1 MFFAE
6 SMPFMGWCGMAK
18 RKNSIQAPDAEQGSD
33 AVHASTTAAEV
44 VLPASLKF
52 LLGCGMALLFT
63 VLTVSLYSPTLHHEK
78 ILDDNAYVFDNP
90 LLATSKSFL
99 YPIALT
105 GFFHDCRN
113 RGMQTDLAVNF
124 VLRPVSYGTFYWN
137 RVVHGMDTAGYRV
150 VNIIIHTL
158 NAILLWMLAGRLL
171 RSRGLAGQIGAAGA
185 ALIFAVHPVM
195 TESVTYI
202 AQRFESLATLFVLSS
217 VLAWVVRQQAE
228 AAGGSRFGVLALG
241 VVSALCIIL
250 AMLSKETGVV
260 TPVLLV
266 LAAWLGL
273 GERPLDAVVS
283 ARGQL
288 ALLPL
293 LPLMLGAVVFI
304 CNGELSARKVL
315 NITNHPSAPLEPL
328 HYAVSEIPVWAS
340 YLGVLLWP
348 SKLRFDPLVAPVESM
363 WEPRLW
369 IGLAVCAVL
378 LFLGWLAWR
387 RARAAGGGVVL
398 MGVLWFFIALLPS
411 SSIIPLPDLYAE
423 HRSYLPS
430 IGLFIALAVV
440 LAQVWETVRRPA
452 VRRVLAGGAIVCV
465 SLLAAAT
472 WQRNDELRDA
482 VTLYRKVVD
491 ENPGHGRAWLI
502 LGSELARRG
511 DREAAVE
518 AFERSIDCP
527 NPPVHAF
534 INQGTVLMKIGRTA
548 TALKATMRGLDA
560 YPDEPKLQHNAGVAH
575 LLTGNMAESER
586 FLVRA
591 LQLAPAHWETALPLA
606 ALYYRSQRPMEAL
619 SLLEQADRLRPLPEP
634 EAKMLDELRQ
644 RSATATRGPDA
655 AAPASL

>member
-1 MFFAE
+1 
-6 SMPFMGWCGMAK
+6 MAK
-18 RKNSIQAPDAEQGSD
+18 RKHSIKPASMDAESGEVRCDAAASD
-33 AVHASTTAAEV
+33 AG
-44 VLPASLKF
+44 LPAALKF
-52 LLGCGMALLFT
+52 LLGCGMAVLFT
-63 VLTVSLYSPTLHHEK
+63 LLTVSLYAPTLKHEK
-78 ILDDNAYVFDNP
+78 ILDDSAYVFDNP
-90 LLATSKSFL
+90 LLETGKSFL

-113 RGMQTDLAVNF
+113 RGLQTDLAVNF
-124 VLRPVSYGTFYWN
+124 VLRPVSYATFYWN
-137 RVVHGMDTAGYRV
+137 RTVHGMDTAGYRV

-158 NAILLWMLAGRLL
+158 NAILLWLLASRLL
-171 RSRGLAGQIGAAGA
+171 RSRGGAGHLGAAGA
-185 ALIFAVHPVM
+185 ALLFTVHPVM

-202 AQRFESLATLFVLSS
+202 AQRFESLATMFVLGS
-217 VLAWVVRQQAE
+217 VLAWVVRQQVE
-228 AAGGSRFGVLALG
+228 ANGGSRFGVLALG
-241 VVSALCIIL
+241 IVSALSMLL

-266 LAAWLGL
+266 LVSWLAL
-273 GERPLDAVVS
+273 GERPVDALVS

-293 LPLMLGAVVFI
+293 LPLLLAAVVFI
-304 CNGELSARKVL
+304 CNGELSTRTVL

-348 SKLRFDPLVAPVESM
+348 SELRFDPLVAPVESV

-369 IGLAVCAVL
+369 IGLAVCMAI
-378 LFLGWLAWR
+378 LFGGWLAWR
-387 RARAAGGGVVL
+387 RARAEGGGVVFL
-398 MGVLWFFIALLPS
+398 GVLWFFIALLPS

-430 IGLFIALAVV
+430 TGLFIALAVV
-440 LAQVWETVRRPA
+440 LAHLWELAQRPA
-452 VRRVLAGGAIVCV
+452 VRRALAITGIACMA
-465 SLLAAAT
+465 LLAAAT
-472 WQRNDELRDA
+472 WRRNDDLRDA
-482 VTLYRKVVD
+482 VTLYGKVVD

-518 AFERSIDCP
+518 AFEHSITCP

-548 TALKATMRGLDA
+548 SALKTSMRGLEA
-560 YPDEPKLQHNAGVAH
+560 YPDSPKLQHNAGVAH
-575 LLTGNMAESER
+575 LLTGNIAESER

-619 SLLEQADRLRPLPEP
+619 SLLEQADRMRPLPEP
-634 EAKMLDELRQ
+634 EARMLDELRQ

>member
-1 MFFAE
+1 
-6 SMPFMGWCGMAK
+6 MAK
-18 RKNSIQAPDAEQGSD
+18 RKHSIKPAGMDAESGEVRCD
-33 AVHASTTAAEV
+33 AKAGDAG
-44 VLPASLKF
+44 LPASLKF
-52 LLGCGMALLFT
+52 LLGCGMAVLFT
-63 VLTVSLYSPTLHHEK
+63 VLTVSLYAPTLKHEK
-78 ILDDNAYVFDNP
+78 ILDDSAYVFDNP
-90 LLATSKSFL
+90 LLTTGKSFL

-105 GFFHDCRN
+105 GFFNDCRN
-113 RGMQTDLAVNF
+113 RGLQTDLAVNF
-124 VLRPVSYGTFYWN
+124 VLRPVSYATFYWN
-137 RVVHGMDTAGYRV
+137 RAVHGLDTAGYRV

-158 NAILLWMLAGRLL
+158 NAILLWLLASRLL
-171 RSRGLAGQIGAAGA
+171 RSRGWAGRLGAAGA

-202 AQRFESLATLFVLSS
+202 AQRFESLATMFVLGS

-228 AAGGSRFGVLALG
+228 AGGGSRFGVLALG
-241 VVSALCIIL
+241 IVSALSMLL

-266 LAAWLGL
+266 LVSWLAL
-273 GERPLDAVVS
+273 GDRPVDALVS

-293 LPLMLGAVVFI
+293 LPLLLAAVVFI
-304 CNGELSARKVL
+304 CNGELSTRTVL

-340 YLGVLLWP
+340 YLGVLVWP
-348 SKLRFDPLVAPVESM
+348 SELRFDPLVAPVESA

-369 IGLAVCAVL
+369 IGLAVCAGMIL
-378 LFLGWLAWR
+378 GGWLAWR
-387 RARAAGGGVVL
+387 RARAAGGGVVFL
-398 MGVLWFFIALLPS
+398 GVLWFFIALLPS

-430 IGLFIALAVV
+430 TGLFIALAVV
-440 LAQVWETVRRPA
+440 LAHLWELAQRPA
-452 VRRVLAGGAIVCV
+452 ARRVLAVTGIACV
-465 SLLAAAT
+465 ALLAAAT
-472 WQRNDELRDA
+472 WRRNDDLRDA
-482 VTLYRKVVD
+482 LTLYRKVVD

-518 AFERSIDCP
+518 AFEHSITCP

-534 INQGTVLMKIGRTA
+534 INQGTVLMKIGRMA
-548 TALKATMRGLDA
+548 SALKATMRGLEA
-560 YPDEPKLQHNAGVAH
+560 YPDSPKLQHNAGLVH
-575 LLTGNMAESER
+575 LLTGNIAESER

-606 ALYYRSQRPMEAL
+606 TLYYRSQRPMEAL
-619 SLLEQADRLRPLPEP
+619 SLLEQADRMRPLPDP
-634 EAKMLDELRQ
+634 EARMLDELRQ

>member
-1 MFFAE
+1 M
-6 SMPFMGWCGMAK
+6 
-18 RKNSIQAPDAEQGSD
+18 
-33 AVHASTTAAEV
+33 
-44 VLPASLKF
+44 
-52 LLGCGMALLFT
+52 
-63 VLTVSLYSPTLHHEK
+63 
-78 ILDDNAYVFDNP
+78 
-90 LLATSKSFL
+90 
-99 YPIALT
+99 
-105 GFFHDCRN
+105 
-113 RGMQTDLAVNF
+113 NF
-124 VLRPVSYGTFYWN
+124 VLRPVSYATFYWN
-137 RVVHGMDTAGYRV
+137 RTVHGMDTAGYRV

-158 NAILLWMLAGRLL
+158 NAILLWLLASRLL
-171 RSRGLAGQIGAAGA
+171 RSRGWAGHLGAAGA
-185 ALIFAVHPVM
+185 ALLFTAHPVM

-202 AQRFESLATLFVLSS
+202 AQRFESLATMFVLGS

-228 AAGGSRFGVLALG
+228 ASGGSRFGVLALG
-241 VVSALCIIL
+241 IVSALSMLL

-266 LAAWLGL
+266 LVSWLAL
-273 GERPLDAVVS
+273 GERPVDALVS

-293 LPLMLGAVVFI
+293 LPLLLAAVVFI
-304 CNGELSARKVL
+304 CNGELSTRTVL

-348 SKLRFDPLVAPVESM
+348 SELRFDPLVAPVESV

-369 IGLAVCAVL
+369 IGLAVCMAI
-378 LFLGWLAWR
+378 LFGGWLAWR
-387 RARAAGGGVVL
+387 RARAVGGGVVFL
-398 MGVLWFFIALLPS
+398 GVLWFFIALLPS

-430 IGLFIALAVV
+430 TGLFIALAVV
-440 LAQVWETVRRPA
+440 LAHLWELAQRPA
-452 VRRVLAGGAIVCV
+452 VRRVLTVTGIACMA
-465 SLLAAAT
+465 LLAAAT
-472 WQRNDELRDA
+472 WRRNDDLRDA

-518 AFERSIDCP
+518 AFEHSITCP

-548 TALKATMRGLDA
+548 SALKTSMRGLEA
-560 YPDEPKLQHNAGVAH
+560 YPDSPKLQHNAGVAH
-575 LLTGNMAESER
+575 LLTGNVAEAER

-591 LQLAPAHWETALPLA
+591 LQLAPAHWKTALPLA

-619 SLLEQADRLRPLPEP
+619 SLLEQADRMRPLPEP
-634 EAKMLDELRQ
+634 EARMLDELRQ
-644 RSATATRGPDA
+644 RSATATTQGPHA

>member
-18 RKNSIQAPDAEQGSD
+18 RKNSIQASDAEQGSD
-33 AVHASTTAAEV
+33 AIHTSATTAEV
-44 VLPASLKF
+44 VLPARLKF
-52 LLGCGMALLFT
+52 LLGCGVALLFT
-63 VLTVSLYSPTLHHEK
+63 VLTVSLYSRTLHHEK
-78 ILDDNAYVFDNP
+78 ILDDTAYVFDNP
-90 LLATSKSFL
+90 LLASSKSFL
-99 YPIALT
+99 YPIELT
-105 GFFHDCRN
+105 GFINDCRN
-113 RGMQTDLAVNF
+113 RGLQTDLAVNF
-124 VLRPVSYGTFYWN
+124 VLRPVSYATFYWN
-137 RVVHGMDTAGYRV
+137 RALHGMDSSGYRV
-150 VNIIIHTL
+150 VNIIIHTV
-158 NAILLWMLAGRLL
+158 NAILLWLLAARLL
-171 RSRGLAGQIGAAGA
+171 RSRGWAGQFGAAGA
-185 ALIFAVHPVM
+185 ALVFAVHPVM

-202 AQRFESLATLFVLSS
+202 AQRFESLATMFVLGAM
-217 VLAWVVRQQAE
+217 LAWVARQQVE
-228 AAGGSRFGVLALG
+228 AGGKSRLWVLVLG
-241 VVSALCIIL
+241 VVATLCLLL
-250 AMLSKETGVV
+250 AMLSKETGIV

-266 LAAWLGL
+266 LAAWLAL
-273 GERPLDAVVS
+273 GGHPLDALVA

-293 LPLMLGAVVFI
+293 LPLLLGAVVFI
-304 CNGELSARKVL
+304 CNGELSPRTVL

-348 SKLRFDPLVAPVESM
+348 AGLRFDPLVAPVESM

-369 IGLAVCAVL
+369 LGLVVCAGL
-378 LFLGWLAWR
+378 LGCGWLAWR
-387 RARAAGGGVVL
+387 RWKAAGGGVVFF
-398 MGVLWFFIALLPS
+398 GVLWFFIALLPS

-440 LAQVWETVRRPA
+440 LAQAWETVRKPA
-452 VRRVLAGGAIVCV
+452 VRRVLAAGAIVCV

-482 VTLYRKVVD
+482 VTLYSKVVA
-491 ENPGHGRAWLI
+491 ENPDHGRAWLI
-502 LGSELARRG
+502 LGSELARHG

-518 AFERSIDCP
+518 AFESSLRCP

-548 TALKATMRGLDA
+548 TALQTTLKGLEC
-560 YPDEPKLQHNAGVAH
+560 YPDNPKLQHNAGVAN
-575 LLTGNMAESER
+575 LLTGNMAASEQ

-591 LQLAPAHWETALPLA
+591 LQLAPAHWESALPLA
-606 ALYYRSQRPMEAL
+606 ALYYRTQRPMEAL
-619 SLLEQADRLRPLPEP
+619 SLLEQADRMRPLPEP
-634 EAKMLDELRQ
+634 EARMLDELRQ

-655 AAPASL
+655 TAPASL